1 MLRVQPNIV
10 WSPAVMG
17 FTCGSLKTTDSGLR
31 HLRCA
36 IYRLGLVRLL
46 LAARAAPGR
55 PSPSRFSVIAV
66 ASFDVWPR
74 VEANGRNELQ

>member
-1 MLRVQPNIV
+1 MLRVQPIV
-10 WSPAVMG
+10 LSPAEMRL
-17 FTCGSLKTTDSGLR
+17 TRESQNNRLQ
-31 HLRCA
+31 HLRCT
-36 IYRLGLVRLL
+36 IYYRLGLVRLL
-46 LAARAAPGR
+46 FGCTCCGR